1 MQLVN
6 GSWRNGLHGAGT
18 TLGVF
23 AVVTRGSDVYVGG
36 EFHLAGDVIVHN
48 LARRD
53 GSSWHAV
60 GGGINGVVYA
70 LAFDSAGNLY
80 AAGGFATAGGT
91 PARGIAK
98 WDGASWSALGSGI
111 ATGSIYALAVDP
123 TGNIYAGGDF
133 NSISGVSAL
142 NIAMWN
148 GSNWSALGLG
158 CTDPVVCLAFD
169 PASGALYAG
178 GYFRNAGGLALP
190 PPGGVVAKQA
200 VISTT
205 AVDGPVLALALASSG
220 TLFVGGYFVHADN
233 QPSGRPDA
241 GYGGLAAWNP
251 ATAQWSRSRRRS
263 SQQRR
268 EGVAAD

>member
-48 LARRD
+48 LARWD

-98 WDGASWSALGSGI
+98 WDGASWSGS
-111 ATGSIYALAVDP
+111 V
-123 TGNIYAGGDF
+123 
-133 NSISGVSAL
+133 
-142 NIAMWN
+142 
-148 GSNWSALGLG
+148 
-158 CTDPVVCLAFD
+158 
-169 PASGALYAG
+169 PASRRVLSMHSPSIPQG
-178 GYFRNAGGLALP
+178 
-190 PPGGVVAKQA
+190 
-200 VISTT
+200 ISTPAAIST
-205 AVDGPVLALALASSG
+205 PFQAC
-220 TLFVGGYFVHADN
+220 
-233 QPSGRPDA
+233 RP
-241 GYGGLAAWNP
+241 
-251 ATAQWSRSRRRS
+251 
-263 SQQRR
+263 
-268 EGVAAD
+268 